1 MSPVAIAVA
10 VILRAGKVL
19 VARRSSG
26 SVLGGLWEFPGGKIE
41 AGESAAQAAVRE
53 CREELGCEARALR
66 DLGSVHHQYDD
77 FGVRLHAVLCELS
90 PNEEPRPLASDALQW
105 VALEELATLPIPEP
119 NHELI
124 AMIASALRQ

>member
-26 SVLGGLWEFPGGKIE
+26 SVLGGLWEFPGGKSE

-66 DLGSVHHQYDD
+66 DLGSVEHPYDD
-77 FGVRLHAVLCELS
+77 FGVRLHAVLCELP

-105 VALEELATLPIPEP
+105 VTLEELAALPIPEP

-124 AMIASALRQ
+124 AMIRSVLSQ

>member
-66 DLGSVHHQYDD
+66 DLGSVEHPYDD
-77 FGVRLHAVLCELS
+77 FGVRLHAVLCELP

-105 VALEELATLPIPEP
+105 VTLEELAALPIPEP

-124 AMIASALRQ
+124 AMITAALRQ